1 MTLMVGRRDTHVET
15 EEAQMMDCHRDT
27 RQTNILHLKREKE
40 KKKTDGNEHQP
51 AHSSRRVNILDT
63 HTHTHTD
70 VHTGSGT

>member
-40 KKKTDGNEHQP
+40 KKKQMEMSTSQHTP
-51 AHSSRRVNILDT
+51 A
-63 HTHTHTD
+63 D
-70 VHTGSGT
+70 V